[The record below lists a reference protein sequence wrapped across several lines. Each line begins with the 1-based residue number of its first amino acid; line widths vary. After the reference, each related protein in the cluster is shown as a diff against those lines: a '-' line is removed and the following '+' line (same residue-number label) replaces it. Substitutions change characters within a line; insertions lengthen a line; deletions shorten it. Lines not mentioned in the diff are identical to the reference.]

1 MKNKIL
7 VIEDDRAISELLCMN
22 LEAAGYETVAAYD
35 GEEAQRLLLWQEDA
49 DLAVVDIMLPGKD
62 GFALMED
69 FKKKELPVLYLT
81 AKDDVASKVKG
92 LKLGAEDYMV
102 KPFEM
107 LELLVRIEKVL
118 ERTGRAKKVLTVRN
132 ILVDMQ
138 SHQVYKDGL
147 PVSLKPMEYD
157 LFVLL
162 LQNKN
167 IALGREEL
175 LKRVWGENYLGE
187 SRTVDVH
194 IGQLRKSWNFMM
206 RSGRSRNLD
215 TVWRNKDEA
224 VETNGTSYAGNAI
237 MCPDPSGNAKSLYH
251 RKTKPQ

>member
-69 FKKKELPVLYLT
+69 FNKKDIPVIYLT
-81 AKDDVASKVKG
+81 AKDDVTSKVKG

-118 ERTGRAKKVLTVRN
+118 ERTGRARKVLMIRN
-132 ILVDMQ
+132 IMVDVQ
-138 SHQVYKDGL
+138 SHQVLKDGI
-147 PVSLKPMEYD
+147 PVNLKPMAMEYD

-175 LKRVWGENYLGE
+175 LKRVWGEDYLGE

-194 IGQLRKSWNFMM
+194 IGQLRKK
-206 RSGRSRNLD
+206 LELY
-215 TVWRNKDEA
+215 DEIRTIPKLGYRL
-224 VETNGTSYAGNAI
+224 EE
-237 MCPDPSGNAKSLYH
+237 
-251 RKTKPQ
+251 

>member
-1 MKNKIL
+1 M
-7 VIEDDRAISELLCMN
+7 
-22 LEAAGYETVAAYD
+22 
-35 GEEAQRLLLWQEDA
+35 
-49 DLAVVDIMLPGKD
+49 
-62 GFALMED
+62 
-69 FKKKELPVLYLT
+69 
-81 AKDDVASKVKG
+81 KG

-118 ERTGRAKKVLTVRN
+118 ERTGRARKVLTIRN
-132 ILVDMQ
+132 IMVDMQ
-138 SHQVYKDGL
+138 SHQVLKRWI
-147 PVSLKPMEYD
+147 PVNLKPMEYD

-175 LKRVWGENYLGE
+175 LKRVWGEDYLGE

-194 IGQLRKSWNFMM
+194 IGQLRKNWNFMM
-206 RSGRSRNLD
+206 RSGRSRSLD

-224 VETNGTSYAGNAI
+224 VETNSTSYAGNVIVRA
-237 MCPDPSGNAKSLYH
+237 DPSGCIKHLCY
-251 RKTKPQ
+251 RKTKPE